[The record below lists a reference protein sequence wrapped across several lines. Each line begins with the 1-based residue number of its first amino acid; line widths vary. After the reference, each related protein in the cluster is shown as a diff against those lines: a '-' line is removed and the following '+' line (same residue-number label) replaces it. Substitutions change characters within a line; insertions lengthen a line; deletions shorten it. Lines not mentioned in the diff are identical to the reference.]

1 MYQFRNRDESN
12 RLNSDEKPN
21 EGTVPPARGVQNS
34 SSGTPFARTSPV
46 DSGFFATSAASIP
59 GSFLAPRSAVAGSL
73 SSSPAPA
80 PPSAEAMVEGFRLLG
95 MTPREARVYLALRD
109 ASRGAREATQR
120 AGLHRATGYRV
131 LQRLLDRGLIT
142 GDGRKPQRYRAVDP
156 AILFRR
162 LELFYRDETEIPNF
176 LAGSFGS
183 KASVDSLSFVPG
195 DGFAHPVRILVA
207 EGRGTHPALAE
218 LGHARHTLS
227 VVVRPLATPV
237 AFRGSL
243 ARLLGKLARSGVQI
257 RLVCDATPADHRF
270 CAAMLREAK
279 GAPTPIHVRHYS
291 PVASNFF
298 SIDRQRVIRLATLGV
313 SNRKPPVGISIE
325 ETSSVRALVSRFEAL
340 WSEALAA

>member
-12 RLNSDEKPN
+12 GLTSDEKARADGN
-21 EGTVPPARGVQNS
+21 PPPRGAQHT
-34 SSGTPFARTSPV
+34 SSGAPFARPAPV
-46 DSGFFATSAASIP
+46 DSGFFAASAASIP
-59 GSFLAPRSAVAGSL
+59 GSFLAPRSSVTPTVPSAA
-73 SSSPAPA
+73 ARA

-183 KASVDSLSFVPG
+183 KGSADSMSYVPG
-195 DGFAHPVRILVA
+195 DGIAPSVRILVA
-207 EGRGTHPALAE
+207 EGRAPHPALLE
-218 LGHARHTLS
+218 LGQAKHSLS

-237 AFRGSL
+237 AFRGAL
-243 ARLLGKLARSGVQI
+243 ARTLGRLARGGVQI

-270 CAAMLREAK
+270 CNAMQREAK
-279 GAPTPIHVRHYS
+279 GAPTPIHVRHFS

-298 SIDRQRVIRLATLGV
+298 SVDRLRIIRLATLGV
-313 SNRKPPVGISIE
+313 SNRKPPVGIAIDDL
-325 ETSSVRALVSRFEAL
+325 TSVRSLVSRFEAL